1 MELHKNHAANYNC
14 LNFSNPLFVEHLAL
28 IIVICTTIAQNMKL
42 LALLFSLVLF
52 ASCSNT
58 GKPIASFSFSTI
70 EGKRIDSKDLKG
82 KIVVINIWA
91 TWCGMCIKEIPELNR
106 LKEKYKNDSDVVF
119 IAFSDEDLE
128 KVKATLLRFPFN
140 YTQIVDAESYTS
152 KLKTRLVKT
161 YPQNLILDK
170 NQKVVFDIT
179 EAKGD
184 IFSILDAEI
193 IKLKN

>member
-1 MELHKNHAANYNC
+1 
-14 LNFSNPLFVEHLAL
+14 
-28 IIVICTTIAQNMKL
+28 MKL
-42 LALLFSLVLF
+42 FNLLIVVVIF

-58 GKPIASFSFSTI
+58 GKTI
-70 EGKRIDSKDLKG
+70 EKFSLNTINGETIHSEALKG

-106 LKEKYKNDSDVVF
+106 LQEKYKNDSEVVF
-119 IAFSDEDLE
+119 VAFSDENNE
-128 KVKATLLRFPFN
+128 KVKATLSRFPFN
-140 YTQIVDAESYTS
+140 YTQIVNADNYTS

-184 IFSILDAEI
+184 IFSMLDTEI
-193 IKLKN
+193 IKLKNQHD

>member
-1 MELHKNHAANYNC
+1 MHKNHSANYYC
-14 LNFSNPLFVEHLAL
+14 LNFSNPLFIEHLSL
-28 IIVICTTIAQNMKL
+28 ILVICISIAQNMKIV
-42 LALLFSLVLF
+42 AFLFSLVIF

-58 GKPIASFSFSTI
+58 GKTIASFSYTTI
-70 EGKRIDSKDLKG
+70 DGTTIHSEELKG

-106 LKEKYKNDSDVVF
+106 LKEKYKNDSAVVF
-119 IAFSDEDLE
+119 IAFSDEESE

-140 YTQIVDAESYTS
+140 YSQIVNAESYTS

-170 NQKVVFDIT
+170 NQQ
-179 EAKGD
+179 EA
-184 IFSILDAEI
+184 FF
-193 IKLKN
+193 N

>member
-1 MELHKNHAANYNC
+1 
-14 LNFSNPLFVEHLAL
+14 
-28 IIVICTTIAQNMKL
+28 MKL

-58 GKPIASFSFSTI
+58 GKPIAPFSFSTI

-106 LKEKYKNDSDVVF
+106 LKEKYKNDSDIVF

-140 YTQIVDAESYTS
+140 YTQIVDSESYTS

-170 NQKVVFDIT
+170 NLKVVFDIT

-184 IFSILDAEI
+184 IFSILDTEI

>member
-1 MELHKNHAANYNC
+1 
-14 LNFSNPLFVEHLAL
+14 
-28 IIVICTTIAQNMKL
+28 MKL
-42 LALLFSLVLF
+42 LTLIFSLFLF

-58 GKPIASFSFSTI
+58 GKTIEKFSFNTI
-70 EGKRIDSKDLKG
+70 EGKTIHSEDLKG

-140 YTQIVDAESYTS
+140 YTQIVNAENYTS